1 MKVVTGHPPRHVY
14 LHPDFQAHLVTS
26 GISPGE
32 LPVQK
37 EWVLP
42 MNIGEKWSLRQFAE
56 LFDSLPARP
65 PLIVG
70 TKKHQDAKRV
80 LMAMLSHNGMAG
92 DGTIVYYIM
101 QEGDVK
107 PRQN

>member
-1 MKVVTGHPPRHVY
+1 MY
-14 LHPDFQAHLVTS
+14 IHPDFQAHLILNS
-26 GISPGE
+26 ISDSEVPIQ
-32 LPVQK
+32 P

-42 MNIGEKWSLRQFAE
+42 MNIAEKWSLARLADV
-56 LFDSLPARP
+56 FDSLPKREA
-65 PLIVG
+65 LVG
-70 TKKHQDAKRV
+70 ANGFKHQDAKRM
-80 LMAMLSHNGMAG
+80 LLAMLSHNGMGG